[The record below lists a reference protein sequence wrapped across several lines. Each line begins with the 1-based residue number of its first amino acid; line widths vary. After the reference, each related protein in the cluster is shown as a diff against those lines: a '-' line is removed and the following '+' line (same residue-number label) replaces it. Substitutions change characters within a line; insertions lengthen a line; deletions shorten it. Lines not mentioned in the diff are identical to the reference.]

1 MTNLE
6 LCKQTVQQAQKA
18 GATDAVCRVYSSQEL
33 EITVD
38 NGKSE
43 GSEMSRDYSLSLT
56 VYIGKKSASGYTE
69 DMSPEAINELVD
81 NLIAAAGMVP
91 EDKYAGLPDPKH
103 YQTQLDTW
111 AKKLNMVDSTGL
123 PKPDDLLAMA
133 LDMEGAARQV
143 DKVYAVRDTSVSAA
157 HSHMAIATSN
167 GFAGEREGTMYGGSV
182 SAVAE
187 ENDEKVIHYEGAA
200 RRHFS
205 DMPDV
210 KTIGRKAGERARDM
224 LNQTELGTTGK
235 LPLVFEDKLASH
247 VLLGNLLRAMGG
259 SLVAEGKSFLDQSD
273 LGQKLFGNLTI
284 TDNWARAKALG
295 SRVFDG
301 SGIAGPEEL
310 KLVENGVLNHLRVG
324 VRSARQLGLE
334 PNGRSSTSNVWIEN
348 GSVSKDELVKD
359 IKLGLFVTGVMGQGF
374 VPTTGDVSY
383 IAEGFIIRDGKIT
396 NEYVQGATI
405 AGNLKAMLA
414 NATCAD
420 DLVFEYASNSPT
432 VRVDGMT
439 VSG

>member
-1 MTNLE
+1 
-6 LCKQTVQQAQKA
+6 
-18 GATDAVCRVYSSQEL
+18 
-33 EITVD
+33 
-38 NGKSE
+38 
-43 GSEMSRDYSLSLT
+43 
-56 VYIGKKSASGYTE
+56 
-69 DMSPEAINELVD
+69 
-81 NLIAAAGMVP
+81 
-91 EDKYAGLPDPKH
+91 
-103 YQTQLDTW
+103 
-111 AKKLNMVDSTGL
+111 
-123 PKPDDLLAMA
+123 
-133 LDMEGAARQV
+133 
-143 DKVYAVRDTSVSAA
+143 
-157 HSHMAIATSN
+157 
-167 GFAGEREGTMYGGSV
+167 
-182 SAVAE
+182 
-187 ENDEKVIHYEGAA
+187 
-200 RRHFS
+200 
-205 DMPDV
+205 
-210 KTIGRKAGERARDM
+210 
-224 LNQTELGTTGK
+224 
-235 LPLVFEDKLASH
+235 VFEDKLASH